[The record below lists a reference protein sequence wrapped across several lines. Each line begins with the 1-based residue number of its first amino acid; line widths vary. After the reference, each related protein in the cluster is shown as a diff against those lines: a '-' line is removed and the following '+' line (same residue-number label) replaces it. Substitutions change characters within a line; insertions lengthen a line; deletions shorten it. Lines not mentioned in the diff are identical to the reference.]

1 MSKPDHLIEH
11 EYDGIQ
17 EYDNPMPR
25 WWVAMF
31 WLTIIFAVLYA
42 FNIGPIGAGK
52 GWIADY
58 EADMAA
64 AAALRP
70 DDGGEV
76 NSAALL
82 ALATDPTTLEAGH
95 AEFTKY
101 CTPCHGPAGGGIIG
115 PNLTD
120 DAWLHGGTMAEI
132 HGVVRDGVLT
142 KGMPAWGKQLSPDQ
156 VDAVVA
162 YVWSIHGTS
171 PDNPKA
177 PQGVTV
183 ER

>member
-1 MSKPDHLIEH
+1 MSKKDELIEH

-31 WLTIIFAVLYA
+31 WLTIIFAVLYP
-42 FNIGPIGAGK
+42 FNIGPIGSGK
-52 GWIADY
+52 GWIGEY

-64 AAALRP
+64 AAAARP
-70 DDGGEV
+70 DDGGAIDA
-76 NSAALL
+76 SALL
-82 ALATDPTTLEAGH
+82 ALAADPATLETGH

-101 CTPCHGPAGGGIIG
+101 CAACHGPTGGGVIG

-120 DAWLHGGTMAEI
+120 DAWLHGGTITEI
-132 HGVVRDGVLT
+132 HTVVHDGVLT
-142 KGMPAWGKQLSPDQ
+142 KGMPAWGKQLSADQ
-156 VDAVVA
+156 VNAVVA
-162 YVWSIHGTS
+162 YLWSIRGTT